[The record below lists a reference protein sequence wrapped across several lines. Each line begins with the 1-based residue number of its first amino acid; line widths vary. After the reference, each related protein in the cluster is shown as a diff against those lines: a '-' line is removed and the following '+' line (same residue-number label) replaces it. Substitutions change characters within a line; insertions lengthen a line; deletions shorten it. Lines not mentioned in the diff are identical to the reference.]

1 MSDSYTVYTVF
12 ALTLKSEIALPEL
25 PVGAPDAMPDVT
37 VSYGAVDPDSLGE
50 AARVGPQLWV
60 SPDRFILEI
69 PRVAR
74 FEVARGTEIR
84 VDPAPGIDP
93 ESVRLFLLGS
103 AFGALLF
110 QRGHLV
116 LHGNAIEVDGRCM
129 VCVGASGA
137 GKSTLAAAFARRG
150 YPVLA
155 DDVVPVDARGAA
167 LPGLPRIKLW
177 QDAAEWLGI
186 ETAGLRRI
194 RPEMAKFNMPLAAD
208 GKVAPAP
215 VPIRWI
221 YILAQDATR
230 DEVRVVPV
238 HGMARFGPL
247 RNNTYRVRYLKGM
260 KLGPA
265 HLERC
270 GTLAGQVHLAR
281 VTRPDG
287 AGPDQA
293 ARVDALVDRLL
304 ADMRENC

>member
-1 MSDSYTVYTVF
+1 MSNSYTVF
-12 ALTLKSEIALPEL
+12 GLTLQSDIVLPEL
-25 PVGAPDAMPDVT
+25 FSAGPGAMPDVT
-37 VSYGAVDPDSLGE
+37 VRYGAVDPDTLGE

-60 SPDRFILEI
+60 SPERFILEI

-74 FEVARGTEIR
+74 FEVAQGTEIR
-84 VDPAPGIDP
+84 VDPAPGVDA

-116 LHGNAIEVDGRCM
+116 LHGNAIKIDGRCM
-129 VCVGASGA
+129 ICVGASGA

-155 DDVVPVDARGAA
+155 DDVVPVDANAAA

-194 RPEMAKFNMPLAAD
+194 RPDMAKFNMPLAVDDKA
-208 GKVAPAP
+208 VSAPA
-215 VPIRWI
+215 PIRWI
-221 YILAQDATR
+221 YILGQDVTLE
-230 DEVRVVPV
+230 DVRIVPI

-247 RNNTYRVRYLKGM
+247 RNNTYRVRYLQGM
-260 KLGPA
+260 KLGPV

-270 GTLAGQVHLAR
+270 GALAGQVHLAR
-281 VTRPDG
+281 VTRPDV
-287 AGPDQA
+287 AGPEQA

-304 ADMRENC
+304 ADMRDNG

>member
-1 MSDSYTVYTVF
+1 MSNSYTVF
-12 ALTLKSEIALPEL
+12 GLTLQSDIVLPEL
-25 PVGAPDAMPDVT
+25 FSAGPGAMPDVT
-37 VSYGAVDPDSLGE
+37 VRYDAVDPDTLGE

-60 SPDRFILEI
+60 SPERFILEI

-74 FEVARGTEIR
+74 FEVAQGTEIR
-84 VDPAPGIDP
+84 VDPAPGVDA

-116 LHGNAIEVDGRCM
+116 LHGNAIKIDGRCM
-129 VCVGASGA
+129 ICVGASGA

-155 DDVVPVDARGAA
+155 DDVVPVDANAAA

-194 RPEMAKFNMPLAAD
+194 RPDMAKFNMPLAEDDRA
-208 GKVAPAP
+208 VSAPA
-215 VPIRWI
+215 PIRWI
-221 YILAQDATR
+221 YILGQDVTLE
-230 DEVRVVPV
+230 DVRIVPI

-247 RNNTYRVRYLKGM
+247 RNNTYRVRYLQGM
-260 KLGPA
+260 KLGPV

-270 GTLAGQVHLAR
+270 GALAGQVHLAR
-281 VTRPDG
+281 VTRPDV
-287 AGPDQA
+287 AEPEQA

-304 ADMRENC
+304 ADMRDNG

>member
-1 MSDSYTVYTVF
+1 MADSYTVF
-12 ALTLKSEIALPEL
+12 GLTLKSEIALPEL
-25 PVGAPDAMPDVT
+25 LAGALGAMRDVS

-50 AARVGPQLWV
+50 AARVGPQLRV

-74 FEVARGTEIR
+74 FEVAQGTEIR
-84 VDPAPGIDP
+84 ADPVPGIDP

-129 VCVGASGA
+129 VCAGASGA
-137 GKSTLAAAFARRG
+137 GKSTLAAAFARRR
-150 YPVLA
+150 YP
-155 DDVVPVDARGAA
+155 VVPVDARGAA

-186 ETAGLRRI
+186 ETAGVRRI

-208 GKVAPAP
+208 GKAAPAP

-221 YILAQDATR
+221 
-230 DEVRVVPV
+230 
-238 HGMARFGPL
+238 
-247 RNNTYRVRYLKGM
+247 
-260 KLGPA
+260 
-265 HLERC
+265 
-270 GTLAGQVHLAR
+270 
-281 VTRPDG
+281 
-287 AGPDQA
+287 
-293 ARVDALVDRLL
+293 
-304 ADMRENC
+304 

>member
-1 MSDSYTVYTVF
+1 MSNSYTVF
-12 ALTLKSEIALPEL
+12 GLTLQSDIVLPEL
-25 PVGAPDAMPDVT
+25 FSAGPGAMPDVT
-37 VSYGAVDPDSLGE
+37 VRYGAVDPDTLGE

-60 SPDRFILEI
+60 SPERFILEI

-74 FEVARGTEIR
+74 FEVAQGTEIR
-84 VDPAPGIDP
+84 VDPAPGVDA

-116 LHGNAIEVDGRCM
+116 LHGNAIKIDGRCM
-129 VCVGASGA
+129 ICVGASGA

-155 DDVVPVDARGAA
+155 DDVVPVDANAAA

-194 RPEMAKFNMPLAAD
+194 RPDMAKFNMPLAEDDRA
-208 GKVAPAP
+208 VSAPA
-215 VPIRWI
+215 PIRWI
-221 YILAQDATR
+221 YILGQDVTLE
-230 DEVRVVPV
+230 DVRIVPI

-247 RNNTYRVRYLKGM
+247 RNNTYRVRYLQGM
-260 KLGPA
+260 KLGPV

-270 GTLAGQVHLAR
+270 GALAGQVHLAR
-281 VTRPDG
+281 VTRPDV
-287 AGPDQA
+287 AGPEQA

-304 ADMRENC
+304 ADMRDNG

>member
-1 MSDSYTVYTVF
+1 MSNSYTVF
-12 ALTLKSEIALPEL
+12 GLTLQSDIVLPEL
-25 PVGAPDAMPDVT
+25 FSAGPGAMPDVT
-37 VSYGAVDPDSLGE
+37 VRYDAVDPDTLGE

-60 SPDRFILEI
+60 SPERFILEI

-74 FEVARGTEIR
+74 FEVAQGTEIR
-84 VDPAPGIDP
+84 VDPAPGVDA

-116 LHGNAIEVDGRCM
+116 LHGNAIKIDGRCM
-129 VCVGASGA
+129 ICVGASGA

-155 DDVVPVDARGAA
+155 DDVVPVDANAAA

-194 RPEMAKFNMPLAAD
+194 RPDMAKFNMPLAEDDRA
-208 GKVAPAP
+208 VSAPA
-215 VPIRWI
+215 PIRWI
-221 YILAQDATR
+221 YILGQDVTLE
-230 DEVRVVPV
+230 DVRIVPI

-247 RNNTYRVRYLKGM
+247 RNNTYRVRYLQGM
-260 KLGPA
+260 KLGPV

-270 GTLAGQVHLAR
+270 GALAGQVHLAR
-281 VTRPDG
+281 VTRPDV
-287 AGPDQA
+287 AGPEQA

-304 ADMRENC
+304 ADMRDNG

>member
-1 MSDSYTVYTVF
+1 MSNSYTVF
-12 ALTLKSEIALPEL
+12 GLTLQSDIVLPEL
-25 PVGAPDAMPDVT
+25 FSAGPGAMPDVT
-37 VSYGAVDPDSLGE
+37 VRYGAVDPDTLGE

-60 SPDRFILEI
+60 SPERFILEI

-74 FEVARGTEIR
+74 FEVAQGTEIR
-84 VDPAPGIDP
+84 VDPAPGVDA

-116 LHGNAIEVDGRCM
+116 LHGNAIKIDGRCM
-129 VCVGASGA
+129 ICVGASGA

-155 DDVVPVDARGAA
+155 DDVVPVDANAAA

-194 RPEMAKFNMPLAAD
+194 RPDMAKFNMPLAVDDKA
-208 GKVAPAP
+208 VSAPA
-215 VPIRWI
+215 PIRWI
-221 YILAQDATR
+221 YILGQDVTLE
-230 DEVRVVPV
+230 DVRIVPI

-247 RNNTYRVRYLKGM
+247 RNNTYRVRYLQGM
-260 KLGPA
+260 KLGPV

-270 GTLAGQVHLAR
+270 GALAGQVHLAR
-281 VTRPDG
+281 VTRPDV
-287 AGPDQA
+287 AEPEQA

-304 ADMRENC
+304 ADMRDNG

>member
-1 MSDSYTVYTVF
+1 MSNSYTVF
-12 ALTLKSEIALPEL
+12 GLTLQSDIVLPEL
-25 PVGAPDAMPDVT
+25 FSAGPGAMPDVT
-37 VSYGAVDPDSLGE
+37 VRYGAVDPDTLGE

-60 SPDRFILEI
+60 SPERFILEI

-74 FEVARGTEIR
+74 FEVAQGTEIR
-84 VDPAPGIDP
+84 VDPAPGVDA

-116 LHGNAIEVDGRCM
+116 LHGNAIKIDGRCM
-129 VCVGASGA
+129 ICVGASGA

-155 DDVVPVDARGAA
+155 DDVVPVDANAAA

-194 RPEMAKFNMPLAAD
+194 RPDMAKFNMPLAEDDRA
-208 GKVAPAP
+208 VSAPA
-215 VPIRWI
+215 PIRWI
-221 YILAQDATR
+221 YILGQDVTLE
-230 DEVRVVPV
+230 DVRIVPI

-247 RNNTYRVRYLKGM
+247 RNNTYRVRYLQGM
-260 KLGPA
+260 KLGPV

-270 GTLAGQVHLAR
+270 GALAGQVHLAR
-281 VTRPDG
+281 VTRPDV
-287 AGPDQA
+287 AEPEQA

-304 ADMRENC
+304 ADMRDNG

>member
-1 MSDSYTVYTVF
+1 MSNSYTVF
-12 ALTLKSEIALPEL
+12 GLTLQSDIVLPEL
-25 PVGAPDAMPDVT
+25 FSAGPGAMPDVT
-37 VSYGAVDPDSLGE
+37 VRYGAVDPDTLGE

-60 SPDRFILEI
+60 SPERFILEI

-74 FEVARGTEIR
+74 FEVAQGTEIR
-84 VDPAPGIDP
+84 VDPAPGVDA

-116 LHGNAIEVDGRCM
+116 LHGNAIKIDGRCM
-129 VCVGASGA
+129 ICVGASGA

-155 DDVVPVDARGAA
+155 DDVVPVDANAAA

-194 RPEMAKFNMPLAAD
+194 RPDMAKFNMPLAEDDRA
-208 GKVAPAP
+208 VSAPA
-215 VPIRWI
+215 PIRWI
-221 YILAQDATR
+221 YILGQDVTLE
-230 DEVRVVPV
+230 DVRIVPI

-247 RNNTYRVRYLKGM
+247 RNNTYRVRYLHGM
-260 KLGPA
+260 KLGPV

-270 GTLAGQVHLAR
+270 GALAGQVHLAR
-281 VTRPDG
+281 VTRPDV
-287 AGPDQA
+287 AEPEQA

-304 ADMRENC
+304 ADMRDTG